1 MNIGD
6 RIDQCGLAGC
16 FFNFGQSSNRP
27 LNFFERCLPVAVHT
41 FVGSVDAYLQT
52 AHAIFCSR
60 HARIAVGILVFW
72 TPARGFPL
80 NQLPFRELQDVPF
93 VWLKQA
99 ISRSKTC
106 RLVSRYGAY
115 GK

>member
-60 HARIAVGILVFW
+60 HARIAVGIFGVLDTCKW
-72 TPARGFPL
+72 
-80 NQLPFRELQDVPF
+80 LPP
-93 VWLKQA
+93 
-99 ISRSKTC
+99 
-106 RLVSRYGAY
+106 
-115 GK
+115 

>member
-52 AHAIFCSR
+52 ATSLRQGGTKHWL
-60 HARIAVGILVFW
+60 AVICGL
-72 TPARGFPL
+72 
-80 NQLPFRELQDVPF
+80 
-93 VWLKQA
+93 
-99 ISRSKTC
+99 
-106 RLVSRYGAY
+106 GAH
-115 GK
+115 GKAG